1 MNVFVHYFGLAS
13 KLFGAPINNTQE
25 LLLLPSNKISNEKK
39 HTHRERYIPSENKTE
54 RAKKRMLDEDNPLA
68 GE

>member
-13 KLFGAPINNTQE
+13 KLFGASINNTQE
-25 LLLLPSNKISNEKK
+25 LLLLPSNKNSSNANNIKKTPKYSLGKQNRTREK
-39 HTHRERYIPSENKTE
+39 
-54 RAKKRMLDEDNPLA
+54 MLDEDNPLA